1 MAEITQNQSF
11 HARLRAFE
19 AQHAR
24 KRAAEGRPRLS
35 RVVALTFLRLVAV
48 LPVWLVLLKGV
59 TLARMGVPG
68 YQDRLAELSSGGGMG
83 ELAMMAMQIDIL
95 SLTVARII
103 LGA

>member
-1 MAEITQNQSF
+1 MAEIMQNQSF
-11 HARLRAFE
+11 HERLRAFE

-24 KRAAEGRPRLS
+24 KREAEGRPRLG
-35 RVVALTFLRLVAV
+35 RALALMFLRLVAV

-59 TLARMGVPG
+59 TIARMGVPG
-68 YQDRLAELSSGGGMG
+68 YMDRLAELSAGGGMG
-83 ELAMMAMQIDIL
+83 ELAMMAMQVDIL